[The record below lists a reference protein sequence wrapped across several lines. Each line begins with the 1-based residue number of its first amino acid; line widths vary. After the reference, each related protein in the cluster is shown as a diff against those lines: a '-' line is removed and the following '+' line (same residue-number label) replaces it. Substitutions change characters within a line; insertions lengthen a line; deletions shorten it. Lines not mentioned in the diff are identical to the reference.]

1 MKKLFSLAL
10 AFCLCGVANAQTE
23 TYYGA
28 QKGDFSF
35 SIDAKPVIDFAGNI
49 FNGNLSNELKVEN
62 LSNAISAK
70 YFLGDKFAL
79 TAGLSIN
86 NSKTKTFNY
95 EEDGFNADGTPNGN
109 PVDVN
114 AGKYE
119 KLTSEVSEI
128 SREWTIGLGAQYYL
142 RPGKRLQ
149 PFVGAGIYFGKQTG
163 TYTITDKFA
172 YTYETP
178 DGFEMDP
185 TTGAPKLDAN
195 GDPIEKFR
203 VEKGLEF
210 NEYDEAASPVGKF
223 TFMANI
229 GVELFLSKKISVS
242 TALDLGVSTE
252 TTKSYRKYEN
262 DDKNLPKKNV
272 EDKNYSYK
280 SEKKTTFKTGMG
292 MMGGNVALNF
302 YF

>member
-10 AFCLCGVANAQTE
+10 AFCLCGAANAQTE
-23 TYYGA
+23 TYFGA
-28 QKGDFSF
+28 EKGDFSF

-49 FNGNLSNELKVEN
+49 LNGTMNNELNVANLSNT
-62 LSNAISAK
+62 ISAK

-95 EEDGFNADGTPNGN
+95 EEDGSTG

-114 AGKYE
+114 YGKYE

-149 PFVGAGIYFGKQTG
+149 PFVGAGIYFGKTTG
-163 TYTITDKFA
+163 TYTVTDKFS

-178 DGFEMDP
+178 DGYETDP
-185 TTGAPKLDAN
+185 TTGATKLDAEGN
-195 GDPIEKFR
+195 PIEKFR
-203 VEKGLEF
+203 LEKGSGYNMY
-210 NEYDEAASPVGKF
+210 NEEASPVGKF

-262 DDKNLPKKNV
+262 DDKNLSKKDV

-292 MMGGNVALNF
+292 MMGGNIALNF